1 MKVQKSSKPC
11 RFGDLEIISAMAITG
26 FLPAFLSVAVQ
37 YAIVFYLLFCR
48 RTRKIVFSSKTVLW
62 LIPLTPVAIIPAF
75 FYENYLGAV
84 VGVGLVLLLYFAV
97 YLTKVITVEIFER
110 VTDICCAGSVFAAL
124 VAIAERIVY
133 VINPSLDE
141 FKDMRCAGVF
151 FNPNLFGTAVVFV
164 ILICIYKLISG
175 RGNKPTLIF
184 FICVNLVS
192 MALCGSL
199 LGIAEL
205 VIGVLFIFIFNRNK
219 IAVGIFS
226 AVSAAGIGAV
236 CFYPNLLPRI
246 FEASNSFNLRYR
258 VWQLSVMLFKETPV
272 FGRGFL
278 AYMVESPKYV
288 NADLGFKVWVT
299 TCAHSLLLDSLL
311 CLGIVGTVCVI
322 GFAAGLYIPVFKA
335 WVKKCDRAVT
345 ALALSA
351 TVGVLA
357 HGIFD
362 ETITWPA
369 VAVMFFFILA
379 GSAAYLK
386 EKAE

>member
-1 MKVQKSSKPC
+1 MKVQKSSNPC
-11 RFGDLEIISAMAITG
+11 RFGDLEIISAMAVTG
-26 FLPAFLSVAVQ
+26 FLPGFLSVAAQ

-48 RTRKIVFSSKTVLW
+48 RTRKIVFSSKTALW
-62 LIPLTPVAIIPAF
+62 LIPLTPVAIIPPF
-75 FYENYLGAV
+75 FYQNYLGAV
-84 VGVGLVLLLYFAV
+84 VGAGLVLLLFFAV
-97 YLTKVITVEIFER
+97 YLLKTITVEIFEK
-110 VTDICCAGSVFAAL
+110 VCDICCAGSVFAAA
-124 VAIAERIVY
+124 VAVAERIVY

-151 FNPNLFGTAVVFV
+151 FNPNLYGTAVVFV
-164 ILICIYKLISG
+164 ILICLYKLISG
-175 RGNKPTLIF
+175 RGHKTSLFLCIG
-184 FICVNLVS
+184 VNLIS

-199 LGIAEL
+199 LGIGEL
-205 VIGVLFIFIFNRNK
+205 IIGALFIFIFNRNK
-219 IAVGIFS
+219 IAVALFS
-226 AVSAAGIGAV
+226 VGSAAGIGAV
-236 CFYPNLLPRI
+236 CFYPRLLPRI

-258 VWQLSVMLFKETPV
+258 VWQLSLILIKETPI

-288 NADLGFKVWVT
+288 GADLGFKVWVT

-322 GFAAGLYIPVFKA
+322 GFAAGLYAPVFKA
-335 WVKKCDRAVT
+335 RLKKCDRAVT
-345 ALALSA
+345 SLALAA

-369 VAVMFFFILA
+369 VAVIFFFILA

-386 EKAE
+386 EKN